1 MPTQQTQGPL
11 SGVTVI
17 DLTRVLAGP
26 YSTMILAELGAR
38 VIKVETPGRG
48 DDAREYGPFVNGKSA
63 YFISVNRGKESIA
76 LDLKDDGDRA
86 VFEALLAGADVVAEN
101 FRPGTMEKLG
111 YGWDDLKDRY
121 PALIYA
127 ACSGFGHSGPHSK
140 RPAYDMV
147 VQAMGGIMSITGQ
160 PGQEPTRVG
169 MSIGDI
175 GAGLFTTIGIVT
187 ALYDRAHT
195 GRGRKLDIAMLDCQ
209 IALCE
214 NAVARYGATGV
225 APGPLG
231 GRHPSIT
238 PFQTF
243 RTLDGWMVVAAGNDV
258 MFQRFCDILDR
269 ADLKDNSR
277 YASNNLRNENQASLE
292 AEIETILAARSTA
305 DWLAMLDPAGIP
317 ASGINDIATVMA
329 HPQVE
334 PRNMVVEVDDPT
346 AGRLKVAGN
355 PIKLSGYDDPTSRA
369 TAPDVDQD
377 RGRILEELG
386 ARAVSASA

>member
-1 MPTQQTQGPL
+1 MTTQQTQGPL

-76 LDLKDDGDRA
+76 LDLKSDGDRA
-86 VFEALLAGADVVAEN
+86 VFEALLASADVVAEN

-127 ACSGFGHSGPHSK
+127 ACSGFGHTGPHSK

-187 ALYDRAHT
+187 ALYDRART
-195 GRGRKLDIAMLDCQ
+195 GRGRKLDIGMLDCQ

-243 RTLDGWMVVAAGNDV
+243 RTLDGWMVVAAGNDI
-258 MFQRFCDILDR
+258 MFRRFCDILDR
-269 ADLKDNSR
+269 ADLKDDPR

-292 AEIETILAARSTA
+292 PEIESMLVARSTA
-305 DWLAMLDPAGIP
+305 DWLALLDPAGIP

-334 PRNMVVEVDDPT
+334 PRNMVVEVNDPT
-346 AGRLKVAGN
+346 AGRLEVAGN
-355 PIKLSGYDDPTSRA
+355 PIKLSGFDDPPARA

-377 RGRILEELG
+377 RERILEEL
-386 ARAVSASA
+386 AVRAAAASP

>member
-76 LDLKDDGDRA
+76 LDLKSDGDRA

-111 YGWDDLKDRY
+111 YGWDELKDRY

-127 ACSGFGHSGPHSK
+127 ACSGFGHTGPHSK

-187 ALYDRAHT
+187 ALYDRART
-195 GRGRKLDIAMLDCQ
+195 GRGRKLDVSMLDCQ

-214 NAVARYGATGV
+214 NAVARYGATGQ

-243 RTLDGWMVVAAGNDV
+243 PTLDGWMVVAAGNDV
-258 MFQRFCDILDR
+258 MFHRFCDILDR
-269 ADLKDNSR
+269 TDLKDDPR
-277 YASNNLRNENQASLE
+277 YASNNLRNENQESLE

-305 DWLAMLDPAGIP
+305 DWLALLDPAGIP
-317 ASGINDIATVMA
+317 ASGINDIGTVMA

-355 PIKLSGYDDPTSRA
+355 PIKLSGYEDPPARA

-377 RGRILEELG
+377 RERILGELA
-386 ARAVSASA
+386 ARAASA

>member
-1 MPTQQTQGPL
+1 MTTQQTQGPL

-76 LDLKDDGDRA
+76 LDLKSDGDRA

-127 ACSGFGHSGPHSK
+127 ACSGFGHTGPHSK

-187 ALYDRAHT
+187 ALYDRART
-195 GRGRKLDIAMLDCQ
+195 GRGRKLDIGMLDCQ

-243 RTLDGWMVVAAGNDV
+243 RTLDGWMVVAAGNDI
-258 MFQRFCDILDR
+258 MFRRFCDILDR
-269 ADLKDNSR
+269 ADLKDDPR

-292 AEIETILAARSTA
+292 PEIESMLVARSTA
-305 DWLAMLDPAGIP
+305 DWLALLDPAGIP

-346 AGRLKVAGN
+346 AGRLEVAGN
-355 PIKLSGYDDPTSRA
+355 PIKLSGFDDPPTRA

-377 RGRILEELG
+377 RERILEEL
-386 ARAVSASA
+386 AVRAAAASP

>member
-86 VFEALLAGADVVAEN
+86 TFEALLAGADVVAEN

-175 GAGLFTTIGIVT
+175 GAGLFTTVGIVT
-187 ALYDRAHT
+187 ALYDRART
-195 GRGRKLDIAMLDCQ
+195 GRGRKLDVSMLDCQ

-214 NAVARYGATGV
+214 NAVARYGATGQ

-243 RTLDGWMVVAAGNDV
+243 PTLDGWMVVAAGNDV
-258 MFQRFCDILDR
+258 MFHRFCDILDR
-269 ADLKDNSR
+269 TDLKDDPR
-277 YASNNLRNENQASLE
+277 YASNNLRNENQESLE
-292 AEIETILAARSTA
+292 AEIESILAARSTA
-305 DWLAMLDPAGIP
+305 DWLALLDPAGIP
-317 ASGINDIATVMA
+317 ASGINDIGTVMA

-355 PIKLSGYDDPTSRA
+355 PIKLSGFDDPRARA

-377 RGRILEELG
+377 RDRILKELG
-386 ARAVSASA
+386 TRSVAASP

>member
-1 MPTQQTQGPL
+1 MPNQRIQGPL

-187 ALYDRAHT
+187 ALYDRAQT

-269 ADLKDNSR
+269 ADLKDDPR

-292 AEIETILAARSTA
+292 PEIESMLAARSTA
-305 DWLAMLDPAGIP
+305 DWLALLDPAGIP
-317 ASGINDIATVMA
+317 ASGINDIGTVMA

-346 AGRLKVAGN
+346 AGHLKVAGN
-355 PIKLSGYDDPTSRA
+355 PIKLSGYDDPASRA

-377 RGRILEELG
+377 RGRILEELA
-386 ARAVSASA
+386 ARDVSASG

>member
-1 MPTQQTQGPL
+1 MPNQRTQRPL

-111 YGWDDLKDRY
+111 YGWEDLKDRY

-175 GAGLFTTIGIVT
+175 GAGLFTAIGIVT
-187 ALYDRAHT
+187 ALYDRGRT
-195 GRGRKLDIAMLDCQ
+195 GRGRKLDVSMLDCQ

-214 NAVARYGATGV
+214 NAVARFGATGV
-225 APGPLG
+225 SPGPLG

-258 MFQRFCDILDR
+258 MFRRFCDILDR
-269 ADLKDNSR
+269 ADLKDDPR
-277 YASNNLRNENQASLE
+277 YASNNLRNQNQTGLE

-305 DWLAMLDPAGIP
+305 DWLALLDPAGIP

-355 PIKLSGYDDPTSRA
+355 PIKLSGYDDPASRA

-377 RGRILEELG
+377 RERILEELA
-386 ARAVSASA
+386 ARTAAASA

>member
-1 MPTQQTQGPL
+1 MTTQQTTGPL

-76 LDLKDDGDRA
+76 LDLKSDGDRA

-127 ACSGFGHSGPHSK
+127 ACSGFGHTGPHSK

-187 ALYDRAHT
+187 ALYDRART
-195 GRGRKLDIAMLDCQ
+195 GRGRKLDIGMLDCQ

-214 NAVARYGATGV
+214 NAVARYSATGT

-258 MFQRFCDILDR
+258 MFGRFCEILDR
-269 ADLKDNSR
+269 ADLKDDPR
-277 YASNNLRNENQASLE
+277 YASNNLRNENQAGLE
-292 AEIETILAARSTA
+292 AEIETVLAARSTA
-305 DWLAMLDPAGIP
+305 NWLALLDPAGIP

-346 AGRLKVAGN
+346 AGRLEVAGN
-355 PIKLSGYDDPTSRA
+355 PIKLSGYDDPQSRA

-377 RGRILEELG
+377 RARILEELA
-386 ARAVSASA
+386 ARWAD

>member
-76 LDLKDDGDRA
+76 LDLKDDDDRTT
-86 VFEALLAGADVVAEN
+86 FEALLAGADVVAEN

-127 ACSGFGHSGPHSK
+127 ACSGFGHTGPHSR

-160 PGQEPTRVG
+160 PDQEPTRVG

-187 ALYDRAHT
+187 ALYDRART
-195 GRGRKLDIAMLDCQ
+195 GLGRKLDVSMLDCQ

-214 NAVARYGATGV
+214 NAVARYGATGQ

-269 ADLKDNSR
+269 ADLKDDPR

-292 AEIETILAARSTA
+292 PEIESMLAARSTA
-305 DWLAMLDPAGIP
+305 DWLALLDPAGIP
-317 ASGINDIATVMA
+317 ASGINDIGTVMA

-346 AGRLKVAGN
+346 AGRLKLAGN
-355 PIKLSGYDDPTSRA
+355 PIKLSGFDDPPARA

-377 RGRILEELG
+377 RERILEEL
-386 ARAVSASA
+386 AVCAAAASP

>member
-1 MPTQQTQGPL
+1 MSTEGPL

-26 YSTMILAELGAR
+26 YCTMILSDLGAR

-76 LDLKDDGDRA
+76 LDLKDTRERE
-86 VFEALLAGADVVAEN
+86 VFEALLAGADVVIEN

-111 YGWDDLKDRY
+111 YGWDDLRDRY

-127 ACSGFGHSGPHSK
+127 ACSGFGHTGPHSK

-160 PGQEPTRVG
+160 PGQEPTRIG

-175 GAGLFTTIGIVT
+175 GAGLFTAIGIVS
-187 ALYDRAHT
+187 ALYDRAGT
-195 GRGRKLDIAMLDCQ
+195 GRGRKVDIGMLDCQ
-209 IALCE
+209 VALCE
-214 NAVARYGATGV
+214 NAVARFGATGT

-258 MFQRFCDILDR
+258 MFRRFCDIIGR
-269 ADLKDNSR
+269 ADLKDDPR
-277 YASNNLRNENQASLE
+277 YASNALRNEHQAALE
-292 AEIETILAARSTA
+292 KGIEAVLAARTTA
-305 DWLAMLDPAGIP
+305 DWLELLDPAGIP
-317 ASGINDIATVMA
+317 ASGINDIATVVA
-329 HPQVE
+329 HPQVG
-334 PRNMVVEVDDPT
+334 PRNMVVDVDDPT
-346 AGRLKVAGN
+346 AGRLRIAGN
-355 PIKLSGYDDPTSRA
+355 PIKISGFADPTSRPS
-369 TAPDVDQD
+369 APDVDQD
-377 RGRILEELG
+377 RDRILQELAG
-386 ARAVSASA
+386 PAG

>member
-1 MPTQQTQGPL
+1 MTTRGPL

-26 YSTMILAELGAR
+26 YCTMILADLGAR

-63 YFISVNRGKESIA
+63 YFISINRGKESIA
-76 LDLKDDGDRA
+76 LNLKDDGDRRI
-86 VFEALLAGADVVAEN
+86 FEALLAGADVVIEN

-111 YGWDDLKDRY
+111 YGWEDLSGKY

-160 PGQEPTRVG
+160 PGGEPTRVG

-175 GAGLFTTIGIVT
+175 GAGLFTTVGVMT
-187 ALYDRAHT
+187 ALYERT
-195 GRGRKLDIAMLDCQ
+195 VSGRGRKIDIGMFDCQ

-214 NAVARYGATGV
+214 NAVARYGATGSV
-225 APGPLG
+225 PGPLG

-243 RTLDGWMVVAAGNDV
+243 RTRDGWMIVAAGNDV
-258 MFQRFCDILDR
+258 MYARFCDILGRPDLA
-269 ADLKDNSR
+269 ADPR
-277 YASNNLRNENQASLE
+277 YASNKLRNENQEVLE
-292 AEIETILAARSTA
+292 SEIEAILKGRDTA
-305 DWLAMLDPAGIP
+305 DWLTLLDPAGIP
-317 ASGINDIATVMA
+317 ASGINNIATVLQ

-334 PRNMVVEVDDPT
+334 PRGMVVEVDDAR
-346 AGRLKVAGN
+346 AGRLKLAGN
-355 PIKLSGYDDPTSRA
+355 PVKISGFDDPSTRA
-369 TAPDVDQD
+369 SAPDVDQD
-377 RGRILEELG
+377 RARILEELG
-386 ARAVSASA
+386 IAAG